1 MMVRQ
6 YLRLKVVLVIF
17 PFIYIQ
23 VLSQVKQLVI
33 FKQLLKMIQVVS
45 VVSFILQS

>member
-33 FKQLLKMIQVVS
+33 FKQQLKMIQVVS